1 MTDGQPG
8 QNQAGA
14 AAEGN
19 AQDTGFNV
27 TFDEGNAGQQ
37 GTNGGNADYS
47 EGANNGGGEGNSDA
61 GATDSFAW
69 VPEDYR
75 EEFRNDSTL
84 NQFASQDAF
93 IKAMLDDRKA
103 NGTAIKLPGEGATDE
118 EWGKF
123 YDRLGRP
130 ASSNDYGLSKDIPE
144 GLDFNEEFYNEFTK
158 EIYTAGLSKKQA
170 TQIYNWYNNKSA
182 AMAKDIDARIQASYK
197 KSIDDAVAS
206 LKKEWGT
213 DYQQNLDSAVAM
225 ANKFLSPAT
234 KQYLNA
240 TKLGNNPLLI
250 KDFYNLS
257 KQVSGA
263 QMRGDGPSGTIASL
277 AELEAKMAANLR
289 AADYTTNKQ
298 LQQENREIANKIA
311 QLQSRG

>member
-8 QNQAGA
+8 QTQAGT

-37 GTNGGNADYS
+37 GTDGGNNANS
-47 EGANNGGGEGNSDA
+47 EGADNGLGEGGNGTGTTDA
-61 GATDSFAW
+61 FAW

-103 NGTAIKLPGEGATDE
+103 NGTAIKLPGEDATDE

-158 EIYTAGLSKKQA
+158 EIYIAGLSKKQA

-182 AMAKDIDARIQASYK
+182 EMAKDIDARIQASYK
-197 KSIDDAVAS
+197 KSVDDAVAS

-263 QMRGDGPSGTIASL
+263 QMRGEGPSGNISSL

-289 AADYTTNKQ
+289 APDYTTNRQ
-298 LQQENREIANKIA
+298 LQQENKDIANKIA